1 MIKRMRGASR
11 KSDVMSSPAPRSRS
25 QEHSLNELHFGGMF
39 VDDTASNESDEES
52 HGATPYLHQRAMS
65 DPVDAAEVYT
75 HERKHALL
83 NETFP
88 TLPRYP
94 MGETHDQNCWSEPT
108 EDIFKVRGA
117 NYLRDDNKIAS
128 GPYLMRARGSDLLL
142 VNGNPPE
149 DIGRY
154 VRILTWSS
162 E

>member
-11 KSDVMSSPAPRSRS
+11 KSDIMSSPKPRSRS
-25 QEHSLNELHFGGMF
+25 QEHSLNELNFGAIF
-39 VDDTASNESDEES
+39 LDDTASTESDEEP
-52 HGATPYLHQRAMS
+52 HDTAPYLHERAIS
-65 DPVDAAEVYT
+65 LPVDAAEVYT

-94 MGETHDQNCWSEPT
+94 MGETHDQNCWSEPP

-117 NYLRDDNKIAS
+117 NYLRDENKVDS

-149 DIGRY
+149 NIGRY
-154 VRILTWSS
+154 VRLLT
-162 E
+162 